1 MATDAVVTV
10 VYLHGNEV
18 PYSWHRSLLDLIGYD
33 LAHRQR
39 VIRGG
44 WMSMKAATGGIVEG
58 RNDAVAGFLA
68 EKDSGWLWWVDS
80 DMGFHPDTVDRLL
93 AVADP
98 VERPVVGGLCFAYKE
113 AGPDGMGGARC
124 APRPTIFD
132 WVTDGDEVGFK
143 GRMTYPVNELVRCAG
158 TGSACLLVHRSV
170 FERVAAKFGPA
181 WYDRLPNPSGK
192 GWVSEDLSFCMRA
205 AAVGVPVW
213 VHTGVRT
220 SHAKMTWVAED
231 DYWSTAIAP
240 PAAEPV
246 AVIVPIL
253 NRPQNAAPFMRSLRA
268 STGLATVY
276 AVGDPADE
284 ETMRA
289 WERAGAE
296 VICMENMDDSVP
308 GTFAQKVNLGYEQTA
323 EPWLF
328 LVGDDVRFHPG
339 WLDHAQAV
347 AGDRYH
353 VIGTQDLGNARVLAG
368 EHATH
373 LLVRRAYVDEAGAS
387 WDGPKVAAHEGF
399 RHWYVDDEIVAAA
412 KQRGVWAMAMGS
424 VVEHLHPVWGKGA
437 MDATYELGGKSA
449 DADRALFQRR
459 LRKYGQ

>member
-1 MATDAVVTV
+1 MATDAAVTV
-10 VYLHGNEV
+10 AYLHGNEV

-33 LAHRQR
+33 LAHHQR

-68 EKDSGWLWWVDS
+68 EKDADWLWWVDS
-80 DMGFHPDTVDRLL
+80 DMGFHPDIVDRLI
-93 AVADP
+93 AAADP

-132 WVTDGDEVGFK
+132 WVTDGDEAGFQ

-170 FERVAAKFGPA
+170 FEQVADRFGPA

-192 GWVSEDLSFCMRA
+192 GWVSEDLSFCMRV
-205 AAVGVPVW
+205 AAVGLPVW

-231 DYWSTAIAP
+231 DYWSTALAT
-240 PAAEPV
+240 PATEPV
-246 AVIVPIL
+246 AVIVPVL
-253 NRPQNAAPFMRSLRA
+253 RRPQNAEPFMRSLRA
-268 STGLATVY
+268 STGLATAY
-276 AVGDPADE
+276 AVVDPDDH
-284 ETMRA
+284 ETAAA
-289 WERAGAE
+289 WRKAGAVVHE
-296 VICMENMDDSVP
+296 IDGIGGAR
-308 GTFAQKVNLGYEQTA
+308 GTFAQKVNAGESLTD
-323 EPWLF
+323 EPWLL

-347 AGDRYH
+347 AGDRHH
-353 VIGTQDLGNARVLAG
+353 VVGTQDLGNARVLAG

-373 LLVRRAYVDEAGAS
+373 LLVRRSYVHEVGAS
-387 WDGPKVAAHEGF
+387 WDGPGVVAHEGF
-399 RHWYVDDEIVAAA
+399 RHWYVDDEIVAVA

-424 VVEHLHPVWGKGA
+424 VVEHLHPAWGKGVT
-437 MDATYELGGKSA
+437 DATYELGGQSA